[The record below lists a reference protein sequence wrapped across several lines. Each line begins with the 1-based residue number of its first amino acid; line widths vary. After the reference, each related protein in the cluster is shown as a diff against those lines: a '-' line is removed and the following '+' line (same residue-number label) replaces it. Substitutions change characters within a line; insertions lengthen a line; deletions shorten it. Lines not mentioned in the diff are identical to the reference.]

1 MATVDAVSGSGT
13 GGTAAHPSATIE
25 RMFDV
30 KAAAEWSA
38 RSYEVNGLDGAD
50 VRSAKDAGF
59 PLLSAL
65 VVTIPA
71 INRMDLVVTE
81 LDDLERAGEF
91 FARQAGGGWEVCAL
105 VPLPLLAAA
114 HSVCR
119 GWATLLQGWWEPRP
133 GELAFTSPE
142 VP

>member
-1 MATVDAVSGSGT
+1 
-13 GGTAAHPSATIE
+13 
-25 RMFDV
+25 MFDIR
-30 KAAAEWSA
+30 AAAEWSA

-65 VVTIPA
+65 VVTVPV

-81 LDDLERAGEF
+81 IADLLGADEF
-91 FARQAGGGWEVCAL
+91 FSRQAGGGWEVCAL